1 MVHLLTFSLEGIRL
15 IHPHVYIEVFL
26 FIFSLFFYLFIFFL
40 HLFAAIFI
48 LNLIYFS
55 YISNIHSVLKVKKSF
70 VGYAEILILTP
81 FSLGRSINFCYN
93 EYRFDA
99 FLTFF
104 FLVSGFD
111 SFVSSV
117 SMSLSL
123 PLFLSLSLSPSLSIS
138 LSLSQFYPLSLSL
151 LLFFLFYSKNSC
163 LSQHL
168 FMFFPSPVSNI
179 HHTHTYT
186 HSLKNFLPIFSNLPK
201 PPNLSS
207 PYTSPSLS
215 YSPLPLLI
223 FPF

>member
-1 MVHLLTFSLEGIRL
+1 M
-15 IHPHVYIEVFL
+15 
-26 FIFSLFFYLFIFFL
+26 FILRSFYLSSVFFFIYFFFFL

-81 FSLGRSINFCYN
+81 FSLGRSINFYYN

-111 SFVSSV
+111 SFVFSL

-123 PLFLSLSLSPSLSIS
+123 PLCLSVSLSLSLYLPLSIS
-138 LSLSQFYPLSLSL
+138 ILSSSPFAPSL
-151 LLFFLFYSKNSC
+151 LPFYSKTLASLHIYSC
-163 LSQHL
+163 
-168 FMFFPSPVSNI
+168 FFPPLSPISTT
-179 HHTHTYT
+179 HTHVRTLT
-186 HSLKNFLPIFSNLPK
+186 QKFSPHFLKSPK
-201 PPNLSS
+201 TL
-207 PYTSPSLS
+207 
-215 YSPLPLLI
+215 
-223 FPF
+223 